1 MKLDG
6 DASGLDNEGTL
17 TLTFVKA
24 TEIEPSLPYIIK
36 WDKDDEHP
44 TIDDPVFEN
53 VSVTSQVPFAVEFG
67 GCKFVGQYD
76 MFPINDANRFTIIM
90 LGAENKIGYSAE
102 PRDLHPFRAH
112 FEVPLSLAV
121 KGYSISFGKAGEA
134 TGILNTPAQPQ
145 TLPADG
151 NYSTID
157 GRRLPAKPTA
167 KGVYIHGGRKVVIK

>member
-1 MKLDG
+1 MVTPP
-6 DASGLDNEGTL
+6 AST
-17 TLTFVKA
+17 A
-24 TEIEPSLPYIIK
+24 RA
-36 WDKDDEHP
+36 
-44 TIDDPVFEN
+44 IDDPVFEK
-53 VSVTSQVPFAVEFG
+53 VSVTSQVPVAVEFD

-112 FEVPLSLAV
+112 FEVPQSLAV
-121 KGYSISFGKAGEA
+121 KSYSISFGKAGES
-134 TGILNTPAQPQ
+134 TGILSTPAQPQ

-151 NYSTID
+151 NYYTLD